1 MRTQI
6 FLRPCS
12 KDQLVLMQRDHPLV
26 TFVIQISKT
35 VQNEKFENRLFGN
48 GMVVLGLATSHC

>member
-1 MRTQI
+1 
-6 FLRPCS
+6 
-12 KDQLVLMQRDHPLV
+12 MQRDHPLV